1 MDTSRVD
8 GVKAPLHDG
17 TPRSH
22 EAKRHVKSASPN
34 ANSAGE
40 CRDGVVEREEGQV
53 SRFLT
58 AWHHDDGRQL
68 AQGLGRCLTIILI
81 AHSDPY
87 DRSHVP

>member
-34 ANSAGE
+34 AKNSLPAN
-40 CRDGVVEREEGQV
+40 VETASWSARKG
-53 SRFLT
+53 RFL
-58 AWHHDDGRQL
+58 GF
-68 AQGLGRCLTIILI
+68 
-81 AHSDPY
+81 
-87 DRSHVP
+87 

>member
-22 EAKRHVKSASPN
+22 EAKRQVRSASPTLKFF
-34 ANSAGE
+34 AGE

-53 SRFLT
+53 PRFLT
-58 AWHHDDGRQL
+58 AWHYDNVRQL
-68 AQGLGRCLTIILI
+68 TGAPQTL
-81 AHSDPY
+81 
-87 DRSHVP
+87 V